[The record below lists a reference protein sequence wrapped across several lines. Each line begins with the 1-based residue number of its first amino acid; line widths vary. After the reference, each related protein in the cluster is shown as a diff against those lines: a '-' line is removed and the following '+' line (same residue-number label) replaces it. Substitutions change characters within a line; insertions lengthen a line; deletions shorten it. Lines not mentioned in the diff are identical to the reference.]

1 VCACA
6 ERVLGRKKS
15 DLLLLA
21 IELLLLLEITVH
33 PPDGTVSRGSARI
46 TSSSSASGTTE
57 LAGGDTDG
65 SLGADESLVEL
76 LGERRGVELG
86 EEVLCL
92 EALDTRELGLGL
104 ETSLLSLVLADAL
117 VNLLEGKTGLAD
129 LGVLVDTAHGAS
141 AEVLRVGDVLVLVE
155 EVLDE
160 GDTAIEVDIDLLTEL
175 CLALD
180 GSHHLGL
187 AHGEVVDPALVLGV
201 VEELAELL
209 VEVETD
215 IELKVAALLVLVEVL
230 DTLGV
235 HIGVLDH
242 LPRNGEDELSLGV
255 DLRPVGVKEGNSLL
269 AEGLLAHSLEVLHRL
284 LVKLL
289 SERHLNNSS
298 LPAKKR

>member
-33 PPDGTVSRGSARI
+33 PPDGTVSRRSASVA
-46 TSSSSASGTTE
+46 SSSSASGTTE

-65 SLGADESLVEL
+65 SLSADESLVEL

-92 EALDTRELGLGL
+92 ETLDTRELGLGL
-104 ETSLLSLVLADAL
+104 ETGLLSLVLADAL
-117 VNLLEGKTGLAD
+117 VNLLESKTGLAD
-129 LGVLVDTAHGAS
+129 LGVLVGAAHGAS

-215 IELKVAALLVLVEVL
+215 IELKVTALLVLVEVL